1 MAQPEGATVMTSTI
15 LTPRKS
21 APSAFHRFLREP
33 LGVISAVILVLIVVV
48 ALIVPVLGLQDP
60 NFVDLRATSQPP
72 SGDHLLGTDSSGR
85 DILSRLLW
93 GARIN
98 LAGAALALIVA
109 VVIGLPAGLLAGFY
123 GKRVDSFLSW
133 FNEINM
139 ALPGVVVVLAVR
151 AVVGP
156 SIWVAMA
163 VFGIMLAPAIY
174 RLVRAAVISV
184 RRELYI
190 DAARVAGLSDAR
202 ILGRHVLTVVRA
214 PIIIQSARLAAIGIA
229 IQAGL
234 EFLGVSDNTVPSW
247 GQMLNEGFR
256 RMALNPLLVLWP
268 ALAIGIVTMTLI
280 LLGNALRDALE
291 SRGRARRLPA
301 ASVRERAGAPAPQ
314 AVTDGALL
322 SIRDLHVSYSTDQ
335 GITEVVHGVTLDVV
349 PGEVLGLVGESGSGK
364 SQTSFAVLGLLPEGG
379 YVSGGAIAFDGTE
392 IVDLPGSR
400 RERLRGVDIGYI
412 PQEPMSNLDPSFT
425 IGYQLITP
433 LRRRLKMSKRAAVAE
448 AMRLLGLV
456 GLPDPEK
463 IFRSYAHE
471 ISGGQAQRVLIAGAV
486 SLRPRL
492 LIADEPTT
500 ALDVTVQAEV
510 LDLLRD
516 LQKELRMS
524 VVLVTHNFGVVAD
537 LCDRVCVMQAGRIV
551 ETGAV
556 EQVLGDPAHEY
567 TQRLLASMLDDG
579 PTRPNPFART
589 VQTGET
595 A

>member
-322 SIRDLHVSYSTDQ
+322 SIRDLHVSYSTDE